1 MAADREL
8 TEFNAPHLARFADL
22 LRQADAQQRLLKLVL
37 VAYQGGVADIDDLG
51 ASLQRVIVRPVLLRE
66 QPHLSFLLRFPTK
79 DITKNLPVAD
89 ALALIASWLAAP
101 SATRTCTRPPRK
113 CNWPSARRA
122 RRACAWAS
130 LRTPRL
136 LQRARQH
143 RLRPGRH
150 RAPLLPCPRRPL

>member
-51 ASLQRVIVRPVLLRE
+51 TALQRVIVRPVLLRE

-79 DITKNLPVAD
+79 DITKNLPVGD
-89 ALALIASWLAAP
+89 ALALIATWLADGAFRNAHLHTPTEEVQLAFSKKGKASVRVGKP
-101 SATRTCTRPPRK
+101 SNAETTRAFG
-113 CNWPSARRA
+113 S
-122 RRACAWAS
+122 
-130 LRTPRL
+130 
-136 LQRARQH
+136 
-143 RLRPGRH
+143 
-150 RAPLLPCPRRPL
+150 